1 MSKHLNEIGTDV
13 YGVNLPAAN
22 TALKEWSA
30 DEAIAAD
37 TDAVMTST
45 AGKTSAQDIT
55 EDLVNPPCPRNLTV
69 TAGGT
74 AGDIK
79 AGSVRVYGTNYA
91 DEPIYED
98 FTFTADTGATKTGV
112 KAFKTVTKVSIP
124 AQDGTGCTFI
134 VGIGSALGL
143 PLKLASKPLFL
154 ATLNGSADAGT
165 LAVDDDEL
173 EKNTYTP
180 NASLAGTVVKLAL
193 VM

>member
-1 MSKHLNEIGTDV
+1 MSKYLNEIGTDV

-22 TALKEWSA
+22 VALKEWSA
-30 DEAIAAD
+30 DDAIAAD

-45 AGKTSAQDIT
+45 AGKTTAQEIT

-79 AGSVRVYGTNYA
+79 AGSVRVYGTNAA

-98 FTFTADTGATKTGV
+98 FTFVADTGATKTGT
-112 KAFKTVTKVSIP
+112 KAFKSVKKVAIP

-143 PLKLASKPLFL
+143 PLKLTSKPLFL
-154 ATLNGSADAGT
+154 ASLNGSADAGT
-165 LAVDDDEL
+165 LATDDDEL

-193 VM
+193 VL